1 MHYTPRK
8 ETAMQLK
15 NLAFALLFAGI
26 SAAAFASTPEEA
38 IRPIQDQ
45 WAEIKYR
52 LPEKQ
57 QAERYHALAE
67 QARQLATAQPGH
79 AEALIWEGIALSSE
93 AGAKGGLGAL
103 SIAKAAKQQLE
114 TALKLDDKALK
125 GSAYT
130 SLGTLYFK
138 VPGWPIGFGDK
149 ARAEELLKKAL
160 AINPTGI
167 DPNYFYA
174 DYLAERERY
183 AEALRHLDT
192 ALKAPARSG
201 RELAD
206 SGRRQ
211 EIQALIAKVKKDME

>member
-1 MHYTPRK
+1 
-8 ETAMQLK
+8 MQKHKLFHA
-15 NLAFALLFAGI
+15 LAFAAGFACMPGGALANTHED
-26 SAAAFASTPEEA
+26 S
-38 IRPIQDQ
+38 IRPIQEQ

-67 QARQLATAQPGH
+67 QARQLVATQPGN
-79 AEALIWEGIALSSE
+79 AEAMIWQGIALSSE
-93 AGAKGGLGAL
+93 ANAKGGLGAL

-114 TALKLDDKALK
+114 TAIKFDDKALN

-130 SLGTLYFK
+130 SLGTLYYK

-174 DYLAERERY
+174 DYLAERDRH
-183 AEALRHLDT
+183 AEALRHLEI
-192 ALKAPARSG
+192 ALKAPLRPG

-206 SGRRQ
+206 AGRRQ
-211 EIQALIAKVKKDME
+211 EILVLIARVRKEME